1 MTTGESSFRELPPT
15 VSEGWHDFFE
25 SVPDPSTQPSLPDPD
40 DLEAWRE
47 RNRAW
52 EAERLAMGYG
62 DPGPGVG
69 VIESELGGVPVLEVR
84 PDGWEED
91 GRAVL
96 YAHGG
101 GYVAFTSRSTIG
113 KAALV
118 ARASGLRVLS
128 IDYSLAPF
136 SRWEATTDQVLA
148 VFDAVVEA
156 GIPMEKLA
164 IYGESAG
171 GSLVAGSVLK
181 MRDRGLG
188 MPAALVMWSP
198 WSDISN
204 VGDTYRT
211 LAQVE
216 GSYVYELHLQ
226 PAANAYA
233 DPTDHIH
240 PYVSPVYGDYTQGF
254 PPTLIQGGTREI
266 FLSNFVRHYRALDD
280 AGIEVELD
288 LYEGMPHVF
297 QGKLPDSVESKTAVR
312 KTVEWITTRL
322 S

>member
-1 MTTGESSFRELPPT
+1 MSFRDLPTT
-15 VSEGWHDFFE
+15 VSEGWHDFLE
-25 SVPDPSTQPSLPDPD
+25 SVPDPSTQPPLPDPD

-47 RNRAW
+47 RNRAL
-52 EAERLAMGYG
+52 EAERLALGYG

-69 VIESELGGVPVLEVR
+69 VIESEMGGVPVLEVR
-84 PDGWEED
+84 PDGWVDD

-118 ARASGLRVLS
+118 ARASGLRVIS
-128 IDYSLAPF
+128 IDYTLAPF

-148 VFDAVVEA
+148 VFGAVVTA
-156 GIPMEKLA
+156 GIPLERLA
-164 IYGESAG
+164 IYGDSAG
-171 GSLVAGSVLK
+171 GSLAAGSVLK
-181 MRDRGLG
+181 MRDLGLG

-198 WSDISN
+198 WSDIGN

-211 LAQVE
+211 LAHIE
-216 GSYVYELHLQ
+216 GSYVYDLHLR

-233 DPTDHIH
+233 DPADHTH
-240 PYVSPVYGDYTQGF
+240 PYVSPVYGDYSQGF

-280 AGIEVELD
+280 AGVEVELD

-297 QGKLPDSVESKTAVR
+297 QGKVDSIESTTAVQKTAD
-312 KTVEWITTRL
+312 WITTRL
-322 S
+322 G